1 MNKKHLLILG
11 VIFIA
16 LFGVFLAQKAREKQI
31 PAGEHRREVWKPL
44 IPVDQAA
51 RISFSKPGHPP
62 LSLSRDASGW
72 KIDSLSGVAGDTQKV
87 NEILNQVNQIQAEW
101 RAEGEEYF
109 ERFGVAENQAF
120 RLKILTADGSAMVD
134 FYIGIKR
141 SGKGVF
147 IRLSDKSKIYFVAE
161 DWPAL
166 FGLYADLEP
175 AIPLPIFFA
184 DLRLVPETFE
194 QIRRFELM
202 EGAAG
207 KKSTIAALERPSA
220 EAGTP
225 WAFVANFGSF
235 SPGFEKV
242 EDYLAKLTGAHG
254 ENIVTV
260 PGVWKPEF
268 EITVRDEKGKLLRL
282 VFAKSGAAAEKLE
295 RWFVRREGSPQ
306 TFEVSSLVVDDLKIE
321 DAELIEDNP
330 LHIEI
335 DPGYAVELQ
344 DEKRTEVFSHSS
356 GWPSAAAVLDA
367 LSRLRFLTKETGI
380 TALDL
385 QDLPPTHRVKIKRL
399 NVDVAELSFYVSDPK
414 LQEIK
419 TLISG
424 QEAVFVVSRE
434 FFETIFI
441 SESVPPADDSAVPE
455 VLAAV
460 I

>member
-1 MNKKHLLILG
+1 MNKKHLLILS
-11 VIFIA
+11 VILIA
-16 LFGVFLAQKAREKQI
+16 LLGVFLLQKAGEKQI
-31 PAGEHRREVWKPL
+31 PTGEHRREVWKPF
-44 IPVDQAA
+44 ISVDQAA
-51 RISFSKPGHPP
+51 RISFSKAGHSP
-62 LSLSRDASGW
+62 LSLSRDDRGW
-72 KIDSLSGVAGDTQKV
+72 KIDSLSGVAGDAQKV
-87 NEILNQVNQIQAEW
+87 NQILNQVNQIQAEW

-120 RLKILTADGSAMVD
+120 RLKALNADGSAMVD
-134 FYIGIKR
+134 FYIGVKR
-141 SGKGVF
+141 SGQGVF
-147 IRLSDKSKIYFVAE
+147 IRLPEKQKIYFVA
-161 DWPAL
+161 DDLPAL

-175 AIPLPIFFA
+175 AVPLPIFFA

-202 EGAAG
+202 EWIGG

-220 EAGTP
+220 EAGTL
-225 WAFVANFGSF
+225 WAFVASFGSF

-242 EDYLAKLTGAHG
+242 EDYLATLTGVHG
-254 ENIVTV
+254 ENIVTFS
-260 PGVWKPEF
+260 GAWKPEF

-282 VFAKSGAAAEKLE
+282 TFAKSGAEANRLQ
-295 RWFVRREGSPQ
+295 RWLVRREGSPQ
-306 TFEVSSLVVDDLKIE
+306 TFEISSLVVDDLKIE
-321 DAELIEDNP
+321 DVKFIEDNP
-330 LHIEI
+330 FHIEI

-344 DEKRTEVFSHSS
+344 DEKRTEVFSHNS
-356 GWPSAAAVLDA
+356 GWPSAAALLDA
-367 LSRLRFLTKETGI
+367 LSRLRFLMKEPGI
-380 TALDL
+380 TARDL

-399 NVDVAELSFYVSDPK
+399 NVDVAELSFYVSDAK

-441 SESVPPADDSAVPE
+441 SESAPPANDSAVPE
-455 VLAAV
+455 ASTTV